1 MIHSTVDIE
10 QKGNFNN
17 SVRNSKMMNISMDT
31 FQLSPDAWNVFS
43 MSTLSTL
50 LVGSLCLLPT
60 SYKHLNVSMPVDI
73 PEDGG
78 DENDGLCL

>member
-1 MIHSTVDIE
+1 MVDIE

-17 SVRNSKMMNISMDT
+17 SVSNFKMMKISMDT
-31 FQLSPDAWNVFS
+31 FQHAWNVFS

-60 SYKHLNVSMPVDI
+60 SYKHLNVSACGHPR
-73 PEDGG
+73 G
-78 DENDGLCL
+78 